1 MTTTT
6 TTTTTYRNDKTGATV
21 TTALSREE
29 IAARFA
35 ATAGGENW
43 MWYWLAKYVSE
54 REVQPARAGLIGFL
68 ADSFLYAIGVG
79 ATVRREKGVKQRN
92 PMIRFQV
99 ANRRYKIYLS
109 KRGTLCFKA
118 GAVKPGTSNPV
129 GDEEYIGCLFEG
141 RFLVNKDRALL
152 AEEQAALDGLT
163 ADPVGFLARAS
174 KDMDRCCYC
183 NAPLSD
189 KRSKDAGYGETCA
202 QTWGLP
208 WGKDYD
214 EKVPSFAQLWQ
225 AADSGERRN
234 VRMMCQAVRRSPRD
248 ETAWAVL
255 ADAMETVG
263 LRRVAMPAPG
273 VTIPQADKGGDGL
286 APAMP
291 GARPAAQPAP
301 AMPPAPP
308 APAPKAEVKTVSR
321 ARVKY
326 NPAVRFVGA
335 EKRFTVEAS
344 SVGLTGYPSI
354 IDFEGKT
361 GRVIPFVRR
370 EVFRNNDNETTH
382 AEYTAAEGGFS
393 LVVLN
398 D

>member
-1 MTTTT
+1 MTTA
-6 TTTTTYRNDKTGATV
+6 TTYRNDKTGATV
-21 TTALSREE
+21 TTNLSREE

-35 ATAGGENW
+35 ATAGSDHW
-43 MWYWLAKYVSE
+43 CWYWLAKFVSE
-54 REVQPARAGLIGFL
+54 REAQPARAGLIGFL
-68 ADSFLYAIGVG
+68 ADSFLYAIGQG
-79 ATVRREKGVKQRN
+79 LKR

-99 ANRRYKIYLS
+99 ADRRYKVYLS
-109 KRGTLCFKA
+109 RRGTLCFKA
-118 GAVKPGTSNPV
+118 GAVKPGTSDPV
-129 GDEEYIGCLFEG
+129 GDEEYLGCLFDG
-141 RFLVNKDRALL
+141 RFLVNKDRPLL
-152 AEEQAALDGLT
+152 AEEQEALDGLT
-163 ADPVGFLARAS
+163 ADPVGYLAQRS
-174 KDMDRCCYC
+174 KDMDRCAYC
-183 NAPLSD
+183 NLPLED
-189 KRSKDAGYGETCA
+189 QRSKDVGYGATCA
-202 QTWGLP
+202 KRWGLP
-208 WGKDYD
+208 WGKSYD
-214 EKVPSFAQLWQ
+214 EKVPSFATVWQ
-225 AADSGERRN
+225 AAASVEQRN
-234 VRMMCQAVRRSPRD
+234 IRMMCQAVRRTPRD
-248 ETAWAVL
+248 AAVWAVL
-255 ADAMETVG
+255 SDALEEAG
-263 LRRVAMPAPG
+263 LRRVEMPERA
-273 VTIPQADKGGDGL
+273 VTIPQADKGDDGL

-291 GARPAAQPAP
+291 GARPAVQPAP
-301 AMPPAPP
+301 VTPPAPP

-382 AEYTAAEGGFS
+382 AEYTAAEGGYS